1 MRPYSFLCAFVFL
14 FGIVLFSSKA
24 ADALEQNTNMLTL
37 GMETGYF
44 QHKDDSMK
52 ETGFLSGMNS
62 SFTHHGNFIN
72 ERFPQGMFKLDG
84 RIIFGRIKYDG
95 VLFDRNHYEIKN
107 VKDFSGEIRGVA
119 GYDFSIFSDTT
130 LTPFTGLGY
139 RYFSDDLSKDNAG
152 YRRRSNYLYS
162 PIGFETNTPLS
173 KGWSAGIAAEYD
185 IFWRGW
191 QDTFLSDLDPLFS
204 DLTNVQKKGY
214 GFKASIKVRKSMED
228 KNFIF
233 EPYVDYWN
241 IGNSD
246 TQTVYY
252 AGAPTS
258 PPTSPSFQEPK
269 NNSTIFGMRVAV
281 EF

>member
-14 FGIVLFSSKA
+14 FGIVLFLPKA
-24 ADALEQNTNMLTL
+24 ADALEQNTNAVTI
-37 GMETGYF
+37 GIETGYF
-44 QHKDDSMK
+44 RHKDDSMK
-52 ETGFLSGMNS
+52 ETGFLNGVNG
-62 SFTHHGNFIN
+62 SFVHRGNFVV
-72 ERFPQGMFKLDG
+72 ESFSQGVFKLDG

-95 VLFDRNHYEIKN
+95 VLFDGNHYEIKN
-107 VKDFSGEIRGVA
+107 VKDFLGEIRGVA

-162 PIGFETNTPLS
+162 PVGFETNTPLS

-214 GFKASIKVRKSMED
+214 GFKTSIKVRKSMED

-241 IGNSD
+241 IESSD
-246 TQTVYY
+246 VQKVYHT
-252 AGAPTS
+252 GIHSGRT
-258 PPTSPSFQEPK
+258 FQELK
-269 NNSTIFGMRVAV
+269 NTSTTIGMKVAV